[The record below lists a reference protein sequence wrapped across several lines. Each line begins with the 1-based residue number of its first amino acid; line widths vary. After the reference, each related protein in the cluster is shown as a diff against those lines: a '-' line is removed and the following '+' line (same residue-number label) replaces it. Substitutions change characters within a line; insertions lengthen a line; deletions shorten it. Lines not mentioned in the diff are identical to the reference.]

1 MRLDHLLSK
10 EHSAGLV
17 GAAARLSVWWPR
29 VWSIVAV
36 ISECLMRGVL
46 ISGALVIQPVVVA
59 GSASTAVVVPLSRW
73 GHGVGMR
80 VLGAGAGW
88 AHCWVLRERTV
99 SLRAVSGLLL
109 AGGGPLRCGVGL
121 FSPGLVSCHTG
132 LGFSSFV
139 GWGLG
144 VWWWGGLVVWL
155 LFVNCIVDASIF
167 VAKLFRAHGGCLGIR
182 SR

>member
-1 MRLDHLLSK
+1 M
-10 EHSAGLV
+10 
-17 GAAARLSVWWPR
+17 WWPR
-29 VWSIVAV
+29 VWSIVTV
-36 ISECLMRGVL
+36 ISVCLVRGVL

-59 GSASTAVVVPLSRW
+59 GSASTAVVSRS
-73 GHGVGMR
+73 GNVGS
-80 VLGAGAGW
+80 GAGAGW
-88 AHCWVLRERTV
+88 AHCWVLRKRTV
-99 SLRAVSGLLL
+99 CSAPLGCWVVCFFQGWSPAIP
-109 AGGGPLRCGVGL
+109 AGTSPL
-121 FSPGLVSCHTG
+121 S
-132 LGFSSFV
+132 